1 MSIVVPTPEREKTNE
16 SLRTEREKAD
26 LALLNAREEIEEN
39 ADEAV
44 NRIRENAD
52 AVITVAREITDG
64 QPAAEDSVALE
75 REIEDKLLREERA
88 AIDETLRAER
98 EAIARIMARHLPFE
112 RHVTDKDLLIERAR
126 ADQALSHR
134 DDFLAMACHDL
145 RDLLNGIVVSSAL
158 LARKAVGEPDP
169 RHVQAESDRIRRHA
183 TRMNRLISDLADVAS
198 IDTGKLAVRP
208 LPGDASRL
216 VDEAIEALQGSA
228 LAKGVNLEA
237 GEVESPLP
245 ANFDHDRL
253 LQVLTNLIVNG
264 IKFTSAGG
272 YVRVDCGKA
281 AGGEVRFCVSDTGQ
295 GVPENMLESIFERFW
310 QVGKN
315 DRRGLGLGLYIS
327 RCLVEA
333 HGGTIHAESTL
344 GEGSRFIFTLPPGGA
359 PIPKH

>member
-1 MSIVVPTPEREKTNE
+1 MPTVIPTPEREKTNE

-26 LALLNAREEIEEN
+26 LALINAREAIEET

-52 AVITVAREITDG
+52 AVITVAREITDVQPVAG
-64 QPAAEDSVALE
+64 QAVELE

-88 AIDETLRAER
+88 AIDETLQAER

-112 RHVTDKDLLIERAR
+112 RNATDKDLLIERAR

-158 LARKAVGEPDP
+158 LARKSAGEADP
-169 RHVQAESDRIRRHA
+169 RHVQAEADRIRRHA

-208 LPGDASRL
+208 SAGDASRL
-216 VDEAIEALQGSA
+216 VIETIDALQPSA
-228 LAKGVNLEA
+228 VAKGVKLEA
-237 GEVESPLP
+237 GHLESPQP
-245 ANFDHDRL
+245 ATFDHDRL
-253 LQVLTNLIVNG
+253 LQVLSNLIVNA
-264 IKFTSAGG
+264 IKFTAPGG
-272 YVRVDCGKA
+272 SVRVECAKA
-281 AGGEVRFCVSDTGQ
+281 AGGELRFCVSDTGQ
-295 GVPENMLESIFERFW
+295 GIPESMLESIFERFW

>member
-1 MSIVVPTPEREKTNE
+1 MPTANPTPEREKTNE
-16 SLRTEREKAD
+16 SLKTEREKAD
-26 LALLNAREEIEEN
+26 LALINAREVIEKN

-44 NRIRENAD
+44 DRIRENAD

-64 QPAAEDSVALE
+64 QPEEVDAVALE
-75 REIEDKLLREERA
+75 RAIEDKLLREERA

-158 LARKAVGEPDP
+158 LARKAVAQVDT
-169 RHVQAESDRIRRHA
+169 RRVQDESDKIRRHA

-198 IDTGKLAVRP
+198 IDTGKLAVAP
-208 LPGDASRL
+208 SAGDASGL
-216 VDEAIEALQGSA
+216 VVEAIDALQASA
-228 LAKGVNLEA
+228 MAKGVKLEA
-237 GEVESPLP
+237 GSVEAPLP
-245 ANFDHDRL
+245 ATFDHDRL
-253 LQVLTNLIVNG
+253 LQVLTNLIVNA
-264 IKFTSAGG
+264 IKFTEPGG
-272 YVRVDCGKA
+272 SVCVECTKV
-281 AGGEVRFCVSDTGQ
+281 GGELQFCVTDTGQ
-295 GVPENMLESIFERFW
+295 GIPENMLEAIFERFW

-327 RCLVEA
+327 CCLVKA
-333 HGGTIHAESTL
+333 HGGEIHAESTL
-344 GEGSRFIFTLPPGGA
+344 GKGTRMRFTLPA
-359 PIPKH
+359 KIAA